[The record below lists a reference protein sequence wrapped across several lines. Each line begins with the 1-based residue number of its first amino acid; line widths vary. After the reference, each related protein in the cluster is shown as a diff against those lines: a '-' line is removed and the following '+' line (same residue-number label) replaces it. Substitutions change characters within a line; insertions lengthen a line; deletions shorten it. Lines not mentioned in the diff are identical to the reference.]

1 MLSNKKKSMII
12 NRDNKGINMDKKFLK
27 SSVTY
32 CSLSDLEKKELS
44 QENITENNLLYYACF
59 NNDEKVFK
67 FLANQINYDTTK
79 IDAIGYLQNTI
90 KNKNYNLFVSL
101 KKDLEK
107 KNDLNIFFNSMLNS
121 FMELKEN
128 PDNNELKIFQ
138 ELYNLRNHDFV
149 SISYNNS
156 MNLWLSLCL
165 KNRLDLLEFIVEN
178 EKDKIKAENLMFLI
192 ESEHY
197 KLFKNI
203 SNAIPVEEFER
214 RIPLKAGYNVLHTLL
229 LNMESQYLSTREINT
244 ESMELFKFLVRK
256 NINLEIKTNSGKN
269 YFNMTLPKNLL
280 EHVKSEIEKEEI
292 SNIIIDIKENVIK
305 KRI

>member
-1 MLSNKKKSMII
+1 
-12 NRDNKGINMDKKFLK
+12 MDTKILK

-79 IDAIGYLQNTI
+79 IDAIGYLQNAI

-107 KNDLNIFFNSMLNS
+107 KNDLTIFFNSMLNS

-128 PDNNELKIFQ
+128 PDSNELKIFQ

-149 SISYNNS
+149 STSYNNS
-156 MNLWLSLCL
+156 MNLWSNLCL
-165 KNRLDLLEFIVEN
+165 KNRLDLLEFIVKK
-178 EKDKIKAENLMFLI
+178 EKDKIKAENLISLI

-197 KLFKNI
+197 KLFKET
-203 SNAIPVEEFER
+203 SNSIAVEELER

-256 NINLEIKTNSGKN
+256 NVNLEIKTNSGKN

-292 SNIIIDIKENVIK
+292 SNIIADIKQNVIK

>member
-1 MLSNKKKSMII
+1 
-12 NRDNKGINMDKKFLK
+12 MDTKFLK

-67 FLANQINYDTTK
+67 FLADQINYDTTK
-79 IDAIGYLQNTI
+79 IDAVGYLQNAI

-128 PDNNELKIFQ
+128 PENNELKIFQ
-138 ELYNLRNHDFV
+138 ELYNLRNNDFV
-149 SISYNNS
+149 NISYNNS
-156 MNLWLSLCL
+156 INLWLNLCL
-165 KNRLDLLEFIVEN
+165 KNRVDLLEFIVEN
-178 EKDKIKAENLMFLI
+178 EKDKIKAENLISLI

-203 SNAIPVEEFER
+203 SDSIPVEELER
-214 RIPLKAGYNVLHTLL
+214 KIPLKAGYNVLHTLL

-244 ESMELFKFLVRK
+244 ESMELFKFLVKK
-256 NINLEIKTNSGKN
+256 NVNMEIKTNSGKN
-269 YFNMTLPKNLL
+269 YFSMILPKNLL

-292 SNIIIDIKENVIK
+292 SNIITDIKTNVIK

>member
-1 MLSNKKKSMII
+1 
-12 NRDNKGINMDKKFLK
+12 MDTKFLK

-67 FLANQINYDTTK
+67 FLANRINYDTTK
-79 IDAIGYLQNTI
+79 IDAIGYLQNAI

-107 KNDLNIFFNSMLNS
+107 KNDLNIFFNSMLSS

-138 ELYNLRNHDFV
+138 ELYNLKNNDFV
-149 SISYNNS
+149 SIAYNNNI
-156 MNLWLSLCL
+156 NLWLNLCL
-165 KNRLDLLEFIVEN
+165 KNRLDLLEFIIEN
-178 EKDKIKAENLMFLI
+178 EKDKIKAENLIYLI

-197 KLFKNI
+197 KLFKKI
-203 SNAIPVEEFER
+203 GDSIPVE
-214 RIPLKAGYNVLHTLL
+214 
-229 LNMESQYLSTREINT
+229 
-244 ESMELFKFLVRK
+244 
-256 NINLEIKTNSGKN
+256 
-269 YFNMTLPKNLL
+269 
-280 EHVKSEIEKEEI
+280 
-292 SNIIIDIKENVIK
+292 
-305 KRI
+305 

>member
-1 MLSNKKKSMII
+1 
-12 NRDNKGINMDKKFLK
+12 MDTKFLK

-178 EKDKIKAENLMFLI
+178 EKDKIKAENLIFLI

-197 KLFKNI
+197 KLFKKV
-203 SNAIPVEEFER
+203 SDSIPVEELER

-256 NINLEIKTNSGKN
+256 NVNLEIKTNSGKN

-292 SNIIIDIKENVIK
+292 SNIITDIKQNVIK

>member
-1 MLSNKKKSMII
+1 
-12 NRDNKGINMDKKFLK
+12 MDTKFLK

-178 EKDKIKAENLMFLI
+178 EKDKIKAENLIFLI

-197 KLFKNI
+197 KLFKKV
-203 SNAIPVEEFER
+203 SDSIPVEELER

-244 ESMELFKFLVRK
+244 GSMELFKFLVRK
-256 NINLEIKTNSGKN
+256 NVNLEIKTNSGKN

-292 SNIIIDIKENVIK
+292 SNIITDIKQNVIK

>member
-1 MLSNKKKSMII
+1 
-12 NRDNKGINMDKKFLK
+12 MDTKFLK

-178 EKDKIKAENLMFLI
+178 EKDKIKAENLIFLI

-197 KLFKNI
+197 KLFKKV
-203 SNAIPVEEFER
+203 SDSIPVEELER

-244 ESMELFKFLVRK
+244 ESMGLFKFLVKK
-256 NINLEIKTNSGKN
+256 NVNMEIKTNSGKN
-269 YFNMTLPKNLL
+269 YFNMVLPKNLL

-292 SNIIIDIKENVIK
+292 SNIITDIKTNVIK

>member
-1 MLSNKKKSMII
+1 
-12 NRDNKGINMDKKFLK
+12 MDTKFLK

-178 EKDKIKAENLMFLI
+178 EKDKIKAENLIFLI

-197 KLFKNI
+197 KLFKKV
-203 SNAIPVEEFER
+203 SDSIPVEELER

-244 ESMELFKFLVRK
+244 ESMGLFKFLVKK
-256 NINLEIKTNSGKN
+256 NVNMEIKTNSGKN
-269 YFNMTLPKNLL
+269 YFNMVLPKNLL

-292 SNIIIDIKENVIK
+292 SNIITDIKKNVIK

>member
-1 MLSNKKKSMII
+1 
-12 NRDNKGINMDKKFLK
+12 MDTKILK

-79 IDAIGYLQNTI
+79 IDAIGYLQNAI

-107 KNDLNIFFNSMLNS
+107 KNDLTIFFNSMLNS

-128 PDNNELKIFQ
+128 PDSNELKIFQ

-149 SISYNNS
+149 STSYNNS
-156 MNLWLSLCL
+156 MNLWSNLCL
-165 KNRLDLLEFIVEN
+165 KNRLDLLEFIVKK
-178 EKDKIKAENLMFLI
+178 EKDKIKAENLISLI

-197 KLFKNI
+197 KLFKET
-203 SNAIPVEEFER
+203 SNSIAVEELER

-256 NINLEIKTNSGKN
+256 NVNLEIKTNSGKN

-292 SNIIIDIKENVIK
+292 SNIITDIKQNVIK

>member
-1 MLSNKKKSMII
+1 
-12 NRDNKGINMDKKFLK
+12 MDTKFLK

-101 KKDLEK
+101 KKDLKK

-149 SISYNNS
+149 SISYNNNI
-156 MNLWLSLCL
+156 NLWLNLCL
-165 KNRLDLLEFIVEN
+165 KNRLDLLEFIIKN
-178 EKDKIKAENLMFLI
+178 EKDKIKAENLIYLI

-197 KLFKNI
+197 KFFKKI
-203 SNAIPVEEFER
+203 GDSIPVEELER

-256 NINLEIKTNSGKN
+256 NVNLEIKTNSGKN

-292 SNIIIDIKENVIK
+292 SNIITDIKQNVIK

>member
-1 MLSNKKKSMII
+1 MII
-12 NRDNKGINMDKKFLK
+12 VRENKGRNMDTKFLK

-44 QENITENNLLYYACF
+44 QENIKENNLLYYACF
-59 NNDEKVFK
+59 NNDERVFK
-67 FLANQINYDTTK
+67 FLANKINYDTTK
-79 IDAIGYLQNTI
+79 IDAIGYLQNAI

-101 KKDLEK
+101 RKDLEK
-107 KNDLNIFFNSMLNS
+107 KNDLTIFFNSMLNS

-128 PDNNELKIFQ
+128 PDSNELKIFQ

-156 MNLWLSLCL
+156 MNLWSNLCL
-165 KNRLDLLEFIVEN
+165 KNRLDLLEFIVKK
-178 EKDKIKAENLMFLI
+178 EKDKIKAENLISLI

-197 KLFKNI
+197 KLFKET
-203 SNAIPVEEFER
+203 SNSIAVEELER

-256 NINLEIKTNSGKN
+256 NVNLEIKTNSGKN
-269 YFNMTLPKNLL
+269 YFNITLPKNLL

-292 SNIIIDIKENVIK
+292 SNIITDIKQNVIK

>member
-1 MLSNKKKSMII
+1 
-12 NRDNKGINMDKKFLK
+12 MDTKFLK

-79 IDAIGYLQNTI
+79 IDAIGYLQNAI

-107 KNDLNIFFNSMLNS
+107 KNDLTIFFNSMLNS

-128 PDNNELKIFQ
+128 PDSNELKIFQ

-156 MNLWLSLCL
+156 MNLWSNLCL
-165 KNRLDLLEFIVEN
+165 KNRLDLLEFIVKK
-178 EKDKIKAENLMFLI
+178 EKDKIKAENLISLI

-197 KLFKNI
+197 KLFKET
-203 SNAIPVEEFER
+203 SNSIAVEELER

-256 NINLEIKTNSGKN
+256 NVNLEIKTNSGKN

-292 SNIIIDIKENVIK
+292 SNIITDIKQNVIK

>member
-1 MLSNKKKSMII
+1 
-12 NRDNKGINMDKKFLK
+12 MDTKFLK

-59 NNDEKVFK
+59 NNEEKVFK

-178 EKDKIKAENLMFLI
+178 EKDKIKAENLIFLI

-197 KLFKNI
+197 KLFKKV
-203 SNAIPVEEFER
+203 SDSIPVEELER

-244 ESMELFKFLVRK
+244 ESMGLFKFLVKK
-256 NINLEIKTNSGKN
+256 NVNMEIKTNSGKN
-269 YFNMTLPKNLL
+269 YFNMVLPKNLL

-292 SNIIIDIKENVIK
+292 SNIITDIKTNVIK

>member
-1 MLSNKKKSMII
+1 
-12 NRDNKGINMDKKFLK
+12 MDTKFLK

-178 EKDKIKAENLMFLI
+178 EKDKIKAENLIFLI

-197 KLFKNI
+197 KLFKKV
-203 SNAIPVEEFER
+203 SDSIPVEELER

-244 ESMELFKFLVRK
+244 ESMELFKFLVKK

>member
-1 MLSNKKKSMII
+1 
-12 NRDNKGINMDKKFLK
+12 MDTKILK

-79 IDAIGYLQNTI
+79 IDAIGYLQNAI

-107 KNDLNIFFNSMLNS
+107 KNDLTIFFNSMLNS

-128 PDNNELKIFQ
+128 PDSNELKIFQ

-156 MNLWLSLCL
+156 MNLWSNLCL
-165 KNRLDLLEFIVEN
+165 KNRLDLLEFIVKK
-178 EKDKIKAENLMFLI
+178 EKDKIKAENLISLI

-197 KLFKNI
+197 KLFKET
-203 SNAIPVEEFER
+203 SNSIAVEELER

-256 NINLEIKTNSGKN
+256 NVNLEIKTNSGKN

-292 SNIIIDIKENVIK
+292 SNIITDIKQNVIK

>member
-1 MLSNKKKSMII
+1 
-12 NRDNKGINMDKKFLK
+12 MDTKFLK

-138 ELYNLRNHDFV
+138 ELYNLRNYDFV

-178 EKDKIKAENLMFLI
+178 EKDKIKAENLIFLI

-197 KLFKNI
+197 KLFKKV
-203 SNAIPVEEFER
+203 SDSIPVEELER

-292 SNIIIDIKENVIK
+292 SNIITEIKQNVIK